1 MELPREC
8 VQLWNAL
15 IHAQAAPTWLCAG
28 FELTTG
34 HLMLCHRSPCEVS
47 QVQLSS
53 THPKALF
60 LRWN

>member
-8 VQLWNAL
+8 GQLWNVL

-28 FELTTG
+28 LEFTTG
-34 HLMLCHRSPCEVS
+34 HLMLCHSSHCKVS

>member
-34 HLMLCHRSPCEVS
+34 HSMLCQVS